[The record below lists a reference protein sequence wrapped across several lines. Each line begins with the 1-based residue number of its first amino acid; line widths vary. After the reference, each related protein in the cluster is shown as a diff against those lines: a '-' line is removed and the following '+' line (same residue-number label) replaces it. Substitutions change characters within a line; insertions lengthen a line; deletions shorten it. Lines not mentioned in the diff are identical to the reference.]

1 MLKTFANKHAA
12 ILTAALLMSGFAALP
27 VCAGQTNAA
36 QNADDKEIAMLKQR
50 VDEQER
56 MINDL
61 LRFNSPAK
69 FHHHMRRMLNDPYFA
84 PDDIL
89 FNAPMQAPTDVF
101 GRMNVSDK
109 KDAIEVTVEMPGMDK
124 KDIEIEVKDNILTIS
139 GEKKEAQ
146 EVKEGDYYM
155 QERQFGQSNRSIG
168 LPDNID
174 VNKISSSLKN
184 GVLTIIVP
192 KTVEK
197 AVEVKKIPVD

>member
-1 MLKTFANKHAA
+1 ML
-12 ILTAALLMSGFAALP
+12 
-27 VCAGQTNAA
+27 
-36 QNADDKEIAMLKQR
+36 
-50 VDEQER
+50 
-56 MINDL
+56 
-61 LRFNSPAK
+61 
-69 FHHHMRRMLNDPYFA
+69 RMLNDPYFA

-124 KDIEIEVKDNILTIS
+124 KDIEIEVKDNILTVS

-155 QERQFGQSNRSIG
+155 QERQFGQFNRSIG

-192 KTVEK
+192 KTAEK

>member
-1 MLKTFANKHAA
+1 MLKILANKHAVV
-12 ILTAALLMSGFAALP
+12 LTAALLMSGFAALP

-36 QNADDKEIAMLKQR
+36 QNANDKEIAMLKQR

-109 KDAIEVTVEMPGMDK
+109 KDAFEITV
-124 KDIEIEVKDNILTIS
+124 
-139 GEKKEAQ
+139 
-146 EVKEGDYYM
+146 
-155 QERQFGQSNRSIG
+155 
-168 LPDNID
+168 
-174 VNKISSSLKN
+174 
-184 GVLTIIVP
+184 
-192 KTVEK
+192 
-197 AVEVKKIPVD
+197 

>member
-1 MLKTFANKHAA
+1 
-12 ILTAALLMSGFAALP
+12 
-27 VCAGQTNAA
+27 
-36 QNADDKEIAMLKQR
+36 
-50 VDEQER
+50 

-109 KDAIEVTVEMPGMDK
+109 KDAIEITVEMPGMDK
-124 KDIEIEVKDNILTIS
+124 KDIEIEVKDNILTVS

-155 QERQFGQSNRSIG
+155 QERQFGQFNRSIG

-192 KTVEK
+192 KTAEK

>member
-1 MLKTFANKHAA
+1 
-12 ILTAALLMSGFAALP
+12 
-27 VCAGQTNAA
+27 
-36 QNADDKEIAMLKQR
+36 MLKQR

-109 KDAIEVTVEMPGMDK
+109 KDAIEITVEMPGNGK
-124 KDIEIEVKDNILTIS
+124 K
-139 GEKKEAQ
+139 GH
-146 EVKEGDYYM
+146 
-155 QERQFGQSNRSIG
+155 
-168 LPDNID
+168 
-174 VNKISSSLKN
+174 
-184 GVLTIIVP
+184 
-192 KTVEK
+192 
-197 AVEVKKIPVD
+197 